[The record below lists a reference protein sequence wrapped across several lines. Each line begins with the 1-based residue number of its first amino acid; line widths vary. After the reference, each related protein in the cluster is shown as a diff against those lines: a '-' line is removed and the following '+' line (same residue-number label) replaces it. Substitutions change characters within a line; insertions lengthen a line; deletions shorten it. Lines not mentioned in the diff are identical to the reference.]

1 MFFKN
6 PLNDPNYFKPENANK
21 TQELTRESMPKNFG
35 LLNTSK
41 TSFSDFVS
49 NYKPIETPKS
59 SKFSNFMESVGG
71 YGGLGML
78 GGAVGG
84 LGSLIVGA
92 VNFSEQNKSA
102 KESAR
107 MAKEQFE
114 LEKQRYNAR
123 DEVKDMIALGA
134 RSKEENTARISQTQ
148 ETLLNSLK
156 KNIQMLE
163 SLGGSVPPSVIA
175 KMKEYQDK
183 ADYINEMRG
192 KIDLK
197 KYQSLKGE

>member
-6 PLNDPNYFKPENANK
+6 PLNDPNYFKPENAKN
-21 TQELTRESMPKNFG
+21 TPQLTRENMLKNFG
-35 LLNTSK
+35 LLNYSK
-41 TSFSDFVS
+41 TSYSDFV
-49 NYKPIETPKS
+49 NDYKPTPKT
-59 SKFSNFMESVGG
+59 SKFSNFMENIGG

-78 GGAVGG
+78 GGAIGG

-92 VNFSEQNKSA
+92 INFSEQNKSA

-123 DEVKDMIALGA
+123 DEAKAMTEWGA
-134 RSKEENTARISQTQ
+134 RSKEENTARISQAQ
-148 ETLLNSLK
+148 ETILNSLK
-156 KNIQMLE
+156 KNMQMLE
-163 SLGGSVPPSVIA
+163 SLGGNVSPLVLS

-183 ADYINEMRG
+183 LNYIDEMSG

-197 KYQSLKGE
+197 KYQILAGGGS

>member
-6 PLNDPNYFKPENANK
+6 PLNDPNYFKPQNAKN
-21 TQELTRESMPKNFG
+21 TQELASMPKNFG

-41 TSFSDFVS
+41 TSYSDFL
-49 NYKPIETPKS
+49 NDYKPTPKT

-78 GGAVGG
+78 GGAIGG

-92 VNFSEQNKSA
+92 INFSEQNKSA

-123 DEVKDMIALGA
+123 EQERLQNRKDID
-134 RSKEENTARISQTQ
+134 N
-148 ETLLNSLK
+148 
-156 KNIQMLE
+156 
-163 SLGGSVPPSVIA
+163 IA
-175 KMKEYQDK
+175 KAN
-183 ADYINEMRG
+183 ADIMTRF
-192 KIDLK
+192 
-197 KYQSLKGE
+197 

>member
-6 PLNDPNYFKPENANK
+6 PLNDPNYFKAESAKETPG
-21 TQELTRESMPKNFG
+21 LTRESMPKNFG
-35 LLNTSK
+35 LLNYSK
-41 TSFSDFVS
+41 TSYSDFMN
-49 NYKPIETPKS
+49 NYNKPVETPKT
-59 SKFSNFMESVGG
+59 SKFSNFMENVGG

-92 VNFSEQNKSA
+92 INFSEQNKRA

-123 DEVKDMIALGA
+123 E
-134 RSKEENTARISQTQ
+134 Q
-148 ETLLNSLK
+148 ERLQNREAIDT
-156 KNIQMLE
+156 
-163 SLGGSVPPSVIA
+163 IA
-175 KMKEYQDK
+175 KNN
-183 ADYINEMRG
+183 ADIMTRF
-192 KIDLK
+192 
-197 KYQSLKGE
+197 

>member
-6 PLNDPNYFKPENANK
+6 PLNDPNYFKPQTQ
-21 TQELTRESMPKNFG
+21 TQERAIMPKNFG
-35 LLNTSK
+35 LLNYSK
-41 TSFSDFVS
+41 TSYSDFL
-49 NYKPIETPKS
+49 NDYKPIPKT

-78 GGAVGG
+78 GGAIGG

-92 VNFSEQNKSA
+92 INFSEQNKNA

-123 DEVKDMIALGA
+123 E
-134 RSKEENTARISQTQ
+134 Q
-148 ETLLNSLK
+148 ERLQNREAID
-156 KNIQMLE
+156 N
-163 SLGGSVPPSVIA
+163 IA
-175 KMKEYQDK
+175 KAN
-183 ADYINEMRG
+183 ADIMIRF
-192 KIDLK
+192 
-197 KYQSLKGE
+197 